1 MKMVGSWLFL
11 LISLQGYEAP
21 STPNVNCLIINLDY
35 VNCIWSEQR
44 IPEVNFTF
52 FSSRFIKGNMEECTT
67 YLQEESYAV
76 GCRLSYDNSDR
87 FKTLTTKLVHQNNSN
102 VQDHNLKSMVKLY
115 PPVNLS
121 VEMNKDPELN
131 LYWNNSKNTLC
142 IESEV
147 RYRINSD
154 KWKVGMDQDSGVGP
168 LFGHCSLL
176 VMKKL
181 SLLHSLCSFLQTSTP
196 SKEQK
201 YAVAFPLK
209 SSRYEFQVRARVNDM
224 CGESKF
230 WSEWSQPIQ
239 WDSMKGNNITDIS
252 GSSMSVWKPVLSL
265 VGTMTLFILACMLV
279 YRERERLRFIL
290 IPIVPNPGKNLDE
303 NVEAWRQISKDICFQ
318 SNFTELAC
326 PVREYS
332 LVPQT
337 GSVSESESNFSI
349 LTDQSDC
356 LSTCSSSAS
365 TFPATSENE
374 QAGIE

>member
-11 LISLQGYEAP
+11 LVSLQGYEAP

-35 VNCIWSEQR
+35 VNCTWSEQGS
-44 IPEVNFTF
+44 PEVNYTF
-52 FSSRFIKGNMEECTT
+52 FHKRSIKGNMEECTT
-67 YLQEESYAV
+67 YLQEKSYAV
-76 GCRLSYDNSDR
+76 GCRLSYDKSDR
-87 FKTLTTKLVHQNNSN
+87 YRSMTTKLVHQNNSY

-154 KWKVGMDQDSGVGP
+154 KWK
-168 LFGHCSLL
+168 
-176 VMKKL
+176 
-181 SLLHSLCSFLQTSTP
+181 TSTP
-196 SKEQK
+196 STEQK

-239 WDSMKGNNITDIS
+239 WDSMKGNNITGKLHYKISALLYGYKVVLKLLSGLCYVNLSLWPRHIWQLNVCVEASIVIS
-252 GSSMSVWKPVLSL
+252 GYHDTLHIGLHAGLQGK
-265 VGTMTLFILACMLV
+265 VGLPTEVNATL
-279 YRERERLRFIL
+279 R
-290 IPIVPNPGKNLDE
+290 P
-303 NVEAWRQISKDICFQ
+303 QIKTKIKG
-318 SNFTELAC
+318 
-326 PVREYS
+326 YS
-332 LVPQT
+332 LHYKKIK
-337 GSVSESESNFSI
+337 VSSI
-349 LTDQSDC
+349 LPLKKSDT
-356 LSTCSSSAS
+356 LILNGPYL
-365 TFPATSENE
+365 FVEND
-374 QAGIE
+374 

>member
-1 MKMVGSWLFL
+1 MKMVGSWLF

-21 STPNVNCLIINLDY
+21 STPNVNCLFINLDY
-35 VNCIWSEQR
+35 VNCTWS
-44 IPEVNFTF
+44 PEVNYTF
-52 FSSRFIKGNMEECTT
+52 FHKRFIKGNMEECTT
-67 YLQEESYAV
+67 YLQEKSYAV
-76 GCRLSYDNSDR
+76 GCRLSYDESDR
-87 FKTLTTKLVHQNNSN
+87 FRTLTTKLVHQNNSY
-102 VQDHNLKSMVKLY
+102 VQKHNLKSMVKLY

-154 KWKVGMDQDSGVGP
+154 KWK
-168 LFGHCSLL
+168 
-176 VMKKL
+176 
-181 SLLHSLCSFLQTSTP
+181 TSTP

-209 SSRYEFQVRARVNDM
+209 SSRYEFQVRARVNNV

-290 IPIVPNPGKNLDE
+290 IPIVHNPGKNLEDLLHKDT
-303 NVEAWRQISKDICFQ
+303 VEAWLHISKMFA
-318 SNFTELAC
+318 SSLTSLSLPVLFVSAVWFPKLAVSVNLRVTS
-326 PVREYS
+326 PS
-332 LVPQT
+332 QQT
-337 GSVSESESNFSI
+337 KTTISCNV
-349 LTDQSDC
+349 
-356 LSTCSSSAS
+356 
-365 TFPATSENE
+365 
-374 QAGIE
+374 

>member
-35 VNCIWSEQR
+35 VNCTWSEQGS
-44 IPEVNFTF
+44 PEVNYTF
-52 FSSRFIKGNMEECTT
+52 FHK
-67 YLQEESYAV
+67 
-76 GCRLSYDNSDR
+76 RL
-87 FKTLTTKLVHQNNSN
+87 
-102 VQDHNLKSMVKLY
+102 LY

-131 LYWNNSKNTLC
+131 LYWNNSKNTYC

-154 KWKVGMDQDSGVGP
+154 KWK
-168 LFGHCSLL
+168 
-176 VMKKL
+176 
-181 SLLHSLCSFLQTSTP
+181 TSTP
-196 SKEQK
+196 SKERK

-209 SSRYEFQVRARVNDM
+209 SSRYEFQVRARTNNE

-230 WSEWSQPIQ
+230 WCEWSQPIQ
-239 WDSMKGNNITDIS
+239 WDSMKGNNFTDIS

-290 IPIVPNPGKNLDE
+290 IPIVPNPGKNLEDLLDKDT
-303 NVEAWRQISKDICFQ
+303 VAAWLHISEGVCFQ
-318 SNFTELAC
+318 PNFTEIAC

-337 GSVSESESNFSI
+337 GSVSESVSNLSI
-349 LTDQSDC
+349 PTDQSDF
-356 LSTCSSSAS
+356 LSMCSSSAS

>member
-11 LISLQGYEAP
+11 LVSLQGYEAP

-35 VNCIWSEQR
+35 VNCTWSEQGS
-44 IPEVNFTF
+44 PEVNYTF
-52 FSSRFIKGNMEECTT
+52 FHKGSIKRNMEECTT
-67 YLQEESYAV
+67 YLQEKSYAV
-76 GCRLSYDNSDR
+76 GCRLSYDESDR
-87 FKTLTTKLVHQNNSN
+87 FRTLTTKLVHQNNSY

-121 VEMNKDPELN
+121 VEMNKDPQLN
-131 LYWNNSKNTLC
+131 LYWNNSKNPFC

-154 KWKVGMDQDSGVGP
+154 KWK
-168 LFGHCSLL
+168 
-176 VMKKL
+176 
-181 SLLHSLCSFLQTSTP
+181 TSTP

-224 CGESKF
+224 CGESEF

-279 YRERERLRFIL
+279 YRERERLRLIL
-290 IPIVPNPGKNLDE
+290 IPIVPNPVKNLKDLLDKDT
-303 NVEAWRQISKDICFQ
+303 VEAWLHISEGVCFQ

-337 GSVSESESNFSI
+337 GSVSESESNLSI
-349 LTDQSDC
+349 PTDQSDL
-356 LSTCSSSAS
+356 LSTCSSLAS

>member
-1 MKMVGSWLFL
+1 MFIPTVIHFDMKMVGSWLFL

-21 STPNVNCLIINLDY
+21 STHNVNCLIINLDY

-52 FSSRFIKGNMEECTT
+52 FSSRFIKGKMEECTT

-76 GCRLSYDNSDR
+76 GCRLSYDKSDR
-87 FKTLTTKLVHQNNSN
+87 FRTLTTKLVHQNNSY

-147 RYRINSD
+147 RYRINGD
-154 KWKVGMDQDSGVGP
+154 KWK
-168 LFGHCSLL
+168 
-176 VMKKL
+176 
-181 SLLHSLCSFLQTSTP
+181 TSTP

-209 SSRYEFQVRARVNDM
+209 SSRYEFQVRARVNNM

-239 WDSMKGNNITDIS
+239 WDSRKGNNITEIS

-303 NVEAWRQISKDICFQ
+303 NVEAWCQISKDICFQ

-349 LTDQSDC
+349 LTDQSDL

-365 TFPATSENE
+365 TFPVTSENE